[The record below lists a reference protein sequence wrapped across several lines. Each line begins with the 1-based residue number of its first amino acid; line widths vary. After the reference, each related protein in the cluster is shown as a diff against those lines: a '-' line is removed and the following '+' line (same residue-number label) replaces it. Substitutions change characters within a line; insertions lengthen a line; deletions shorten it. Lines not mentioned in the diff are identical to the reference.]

1 MYKEAEAAEPA
12 ETRSWMLVAGVE
24 RPPGRPKK
32 CEERG
37 RPQGPA
43 RYRTHSETHKTVPL
57 QATRPLRQPLARLTF
72 EVAMNDPEIRAL
84 LYPLLTGG
92 VFIDE
97 LPTGSTR
104 ADVVHIT
111 PAFMHGYEVKGDGD
125 TLQRVANQLRCYG
138 EVYDF
143 VTFVVTEKH
152 LHKLLPLLPDWV
164 GVLVA
169 SAEGLRLHRAAAYN
183 ATVARAPLAR
193 LLLLEEVKQYLL
205 ALGLRGVST
214 LRLRE
219 VGQFLRT
226 TQLVPL
232 SGLAQ
237 FVRDRLMARLP
248 ERLLLRAERK
258 AERERLPP
266 RKKKTK
272 RKKPVAAR
280 KASSPKKA
288 KAAKTA

>member
-1 MYKEAEAAEPA
+1 
-12 ETRSWMLVAGVE
+12 
-24 RPPGRPKK
+24 
-32 CEERG
+32 
-37 RPQGPA
+37 
-43 RYRTHSETHKTVPL
+43 
-57 QATRPLRQPLARLTF
+57 
-72 EVAMNDPEIRAL
+72 MNDPEIRAL
-84 LYPLLTGG
+84 LYPLLSGG
-92 VFIDE
+92 VHINE
-97 LPTGSTR
+97 LPTGTTR

-111 PAFMHGYEVKGDGD
+111 EHFMHGYEVKGDGD

-143 VTFVVTEKH
+143 VTFIITEKH
-152 LHKLLPLLPDWV
+152 LLRLLPLVPEWV
-164 GVLVA
+164 GIQVA
-169 SAEGLRLHRAAAYN
+169 SAEGLRPHRAAAYN
-183 ATVARAPLAR
+183 ATVERAPLAR

-205 ALGLRGVST
+205 SLGLAGVST

-237 FVRDRLMARLP
+237 FVRQRLMARLP

-266 RKKKTK
+266 RRKKTRPKIK
-272 RKKPVAAR
+272 RKK
-280 KASSPKKA
+280 A
-288 KAAKTA
+288 K